1 MTLYTT
7 NCPKCIVL
15 EKKLNNKNINYKKV
29 EDIEKILEI
38 ANEQGINTAPIL
50 EIDGEFLD
58 FSHANTYIN
67 NMVEVK

>member
-7 NCPKCIVL
+7 NCPKCVVL

-50 EIDGEFLD
+50 EIDGEYFD

-67 NMVEVK
+67 NMVEGK

>member
-15 EKKLNNKNINYKKV
+15 EKKLDNKNINYKKV
-29 EDIEKILEI
+29 EDIEKIMEI

>member
-7 NCPKCIVL
+7 NCPKCVVL
-15 EKKLNNKNINYKKV
+15 EKKLNNKNINYDKV
-29 EDIEKILEI
+29 EDIEKIMEI

-67 NMVEVK
+67 NMAEVK

>member
-7 NCPKCIVL
+7 NCPKCLVL
-15 EKKLNNKNINYKKV
+15 EKKLESKKIDHKKV

-38 ANEQGINTAPIL
+38 AKEQGINTAPIL
-50 EIDGEFLD
+50 EIDGEYLD

-67 NMVEVK
+67 NMEGGK

>member
-7 NCPKCIVL
+7 NCPKCLVL
-15 EKKLNNKNINYKKV
+15 ERKLESKNINYKKV

-38 ANEQGINTAPIL
+38 AKEQGVNTAPIL
-50 EIDGEFLD
+50 EIDGEYLD

-67 NMVEVK
+67 NMVEGK

>member
-7 NCPKCIVL
+7 NCPKCVVL
-15 EKKLNNKNINYKKV
+15 EKKLNNKNINYDKV
-29 EDIEKILEI
+29 EDIEKIMEI

>member
-7 NCPKCIVL
+7 NCPKCVVL
-15 EKKLNNKNINYKKV
+15 EKKLNNKHINYKKV
-29 EDIEKILEI
+29 EDIEKIMEI

>member
-7 NCPKCIVL
+7 NCPKCVVL
-15 EKKLNNKNINYKKV
+15 EKKLNNKNINYDKV
-29 EDIEKILEI
+29 EDIEKIMEI

-67 NMVEVK
+67 NMEGGK

>member
-15 EKKLNNKNINYKKV
+15 EKKLNNKNINYNKV
-29 EDIEKILEI
+29 EDIEKILEV
-38 ANEQGINTAPIL
+38 AKEQGIVTAPIL
-50 EIDGEFLD
+50 EIDGEYFD

-67 NMVEVK
+67 NMVEGR

>member
-7 NCPKCIVL
+7 NCPKCVVL

-29 EDIEKILEI
+29 EDIEKIMEI

>member
-50 EIDGEFLD
+50 EIDGKFLD

-67 NMVEVK
+67 NMEGGK

>member
-15 EKKLNNKNINYKKV
+15 EKKLNNKNINYDKV
-29 EDIEKILEI
+29 EDIEKILEV
-38 ANEQGINTAPIL
+38 AKEQGIVTAPIL
-50 EIDGEFLD
+50 EIDGEYFD

-67 NMVEVK
+67 NMVEGR

>member
-7 NCPKCIVL
+7 NCPKCVVL

-38 ANEQGINTAPIL
+38 AKEQGINTAPIL
-50 EIDGEFLD
+50 EIDGEYLD

-67 NMVEVK
+67 NMEGGK